1 MAVEDPSKWFQCLF
15 IPFFGSKGLEDFN
28 LKCLKIN
35 LWILSLN
42 YPPGS
47 TNIAMENPPF
57 EDVFP
62 IGKGEFPLPC

>member
-1 MAVEDPSKWFQCLF
+1 VLDFWEGVY
-15 IPFFGSKGLEDFN
+15 IYTFG
-28 LKCLKIN
+28 
-35 LWILSLN
+35 WIMKVALR
-42 YPPGS
+42 S